1 MREREGSTSRCGA
14 RGLATDAGPGARVVR
29 EDEAG
34 RPTRRLGMEEALI
47 ASREALQ
54 QSYANVRA
62 LAGRLITAQEEE
74 RRRIALELH
83 DAMGQRIAAT
93 CIALRRL
100 QRRLHGDAEAG
111 AQLEAVLLVLTEL
124 AEGVRRLSHDMHP
137 PILRLAGLEAALRG
151 HCHEL
156 RTLARLEVELAANGL
171 PPMAPDAEL
180 CLFRV
185 AQEALGNV
193 VAHSGVHRAALSV
206 TCCGGVVEL
215 EVRDAGNGFDPAR
228 TEYGLGLAGMD
239 ERARLL
245 GGTFALRSRPGE
257 GTAVRVRLPLHPR
270 PPDA

>member
-1 MREREGSTSRCGA
+1 MA
-14 RGLATDAGPGARVVR
+14 R
-29 EDEAG
+29 EDEGG
-34 RPTRRLGMEEALI
+34 RPNRRSGAEEALI

-100 QRRLHGDAEAG
+100 QCRLSDDAEAG
-111 AQLEAVLLVLTEL
+111 AQVDAVLLVLTEL

-151 HCHEL
+151 HCLEL
-156 RTLARLEVELAANGL
+156 RTLARLEVELAASGL
-171 PPMAPDAEL
+171 PPMPPDAEL

-193 VAHSGVHRAALSV
+193 VAHAGVHRAALTV
-206 TCCGGVVEL
+206 TCRDRVVEL
-215 EVRDAGNGFDPAR
+215 EARDAGRGFDPAR

-245 GGTFALRSRPGE
+245 GGSFVLRSRPGE
-257 GTAVRVRLPLHPR
+257 GTMVRVRLPLRPWP
-270 PPDA
+270 PPD